1 MKGCGW
7 ALIVFGGLAVLGM
20 FAGLAMGREPN
31 GGAGVILLWLDY
43 IYCIVQNKK
52 KKRRKNTTNG
62 AKTSEVWNS
71 P

>member
-31 GGAGVILLWLDY
+31 GGAGIIFVVVGLYLLH
-43 IYCIVQNKK
+43 
-52 KKRRKNTTNG
+52 R
-62 AKTSEVWNS
+62 AKQKEKEKEEHDEWSNNE
-71 P
+71 